1 MKYLLYEERLT
12 MYVFIFKAISCN
24 IKCYR
29 ENHGGKQ
36 NILMKRYLSN
46 LNICLFTQRQL
57 RVDLAEKRLII
68 RKFAE
73 KVYSHFFLRTL
84 LIFHTII

>member
-46 LNICLFTQRQL
+46 LNICLFTRRQL
-57 RVDLAEKRLII
+57 RGNVGEKRG
-68 RKFAE
+68 
-73 KVYSHFFLRTL
+73 YSRGRTPKKIYLNVNVLRY
-84 LIFHTII
+84 